1 MVVTCEL
8 LVCCMHGIKS
18 VSVRLMFAP
27 KIHKPI
33 NHVLRQLPR
42 RPSMISVVKI
52 FLFFGLLIFYLYLSF
67 IYIYILLFLFF
78 TFRGHIWKFW
88 SKKVKCQAHDLISV
102 SSDRKNGRR
111 VFFATLRYIEG
122 VYRQCLNI
130 WC

>member
-52 FLFFGLLIFYLYLSF
+52 FFFFGFFFLFVFKLY
-67 IYIYILLFLFF
+67 IYIYSFVFILYLPRTYL
-78 TFRGHIWKFW
+78 KVLV
-88 SKKVKCQAHDLISV
+88 KKSQVP
-102 SSDRKNGRR
+102 G
-111 VFFATLRYIEG
+111 T
-122 VYRQCLNI
+122 
-130 WC
+130 